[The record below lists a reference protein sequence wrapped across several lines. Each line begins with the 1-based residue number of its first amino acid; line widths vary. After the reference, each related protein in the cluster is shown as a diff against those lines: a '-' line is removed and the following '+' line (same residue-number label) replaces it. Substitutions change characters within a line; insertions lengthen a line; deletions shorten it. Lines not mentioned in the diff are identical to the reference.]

1 MAVIFTGLA
10 MARKHKGLSFY
21 RKEKTITNERLSAF
35 ASYLFMVFLGALLAY
50 FFVYTLGLKTTVIGT
65 SMEPSLYNGQVI
77 FLNRIVYNIIP
88 PKRGDIVAFL
98 PNGNSNAH
106 QSVKRVVAVPG
117 DSLEIRD
124 GILFLNGEPKNEMFD
139 DMISDPGIASEP
151 IKLKEK
157 EYFLMGDNCN
167 SSEDSRSANLGA
179 VNIEHITGKAWF
191 HMAGGDTGIGF
202 VE

>member
-1 MAVIFTGLA
+1 

-21 RKEKTITNERLSAF
+21 RKEKTITNERLAAF

-77 FLNRIVYNIIP
+77 FLNRVVYNIIP

-98 PNGNSNAH
+98 PNGNTNAH
-106 QSVKRVVAVPG
+106 YSVKRVVAVPG
-117 DSLEIRD
+117 DTVEIRN
-124 GILFLNGEPKNEMFD
+124 GIFFLNGEAQNDMFD
-139 DMISDPGIASEP
+139 DMISDAGIASEP
-151 IKLKEK
+151 LKLNDN

-167 SSEDSRSANLGA
+167 SSEDSRTANLGA
-179 VNIEHITGKAWF
+179 VKREHISGKAWF